1 MKYGRATTDL
11 HAKSNMH
18 HQTNIAIQTNVCTS
32 YSDTEPKQKYNW
44 WPEVV
49 RNIFKREVKPRG
61 YKTSNLS
68 KAHET
73 RDSLSSFL
81 QVVLIYFQP
90 FRRNSLLWSVRRSRK
105 SQKNTKTFYFGDSRS
120 FKVIDVD
127 TTKKPATSAYYDEQ
141 HICAYLQPFYSRRGS
156 SGKITTI

>member
-90 FRRNSLLWSVRRSRK
+90 FRRNSLL
-105 SQKNTKTFYFGDSRS
+105 
-120 FKVIDVD
+120 
-127 TTKKPATSAYYDEQ
+127 
-141 HICAYLQPFYSRRGS
+141 
-156 SGKITTI
+156 